1 MRYSTH
7 IRMRSE
13 TTNDIRQWF
22 RGAMQSLWPV
32 AEGSLSLRKCP
43 CIRPNC
49 PACARGEGHR
59 SYVLYGRRKSRRFS
73 LYVPEDLVPAVR
85 KAIENG
91 VQLQEIVNEAGVR
104 LVTALKKQR
113 KAKSRQ
119 K

>member
-1 MRYSTH
+1 MNR
-7 IRMRSE
+7 E
-13 TTNDIRQWF
+13 TTDEIGRWF
-22 RGAMQSLWPV
+22 QAKIQELWPV

-43 CIRPNC
+43 CIRKNC
-49 PACARGEGHR
+49 PACAAGEGHR

-104 LVTALKKQR
+104 FVTALKKQR